1 MPDIDVKKG
10 PVDTNH
16 SPYARLRTLPLGAAR
31 LNGGFWGSKQDVNR
45 EATLEHGYQMLEKAG
60 NLHNLR
66 VAAGRE
72 AGEYRGRN
80 FLDSDVYK
88 WIEGVAYEL
97 AKNPQSPLKAKV
109 DAVIDLIA
117 DAQEADGYL
126 NSYVQI
132 VAPET
137 RFVDMDHGHELYC
150 AGHLIQAAVAHHRAT
165 GDTRL
170 LTVATRFAD
179 LADSIFGVGKR
190 IATEGHPGIEMA
202 LVELYRETGE
212 RRYLDLSQ
220 FLLDVRGRGT
230 MRGLGW
236 YGPEYHQDRVPV
248 REAQIIEGHAV
259 RAVYLMAGVADIALE
274 TGEQALIDASLRLW
288 DDMTTGKLYITGGVG
303 ARYEG
308 ESFGDPYELPNDQCY
323 CETCAAIGSLMWNWR
338 MLLLTGERRF
348 ADLMEQTLYN
358 GIMSG
363 IATDGAHFF
372 YINPLLSRL
381 GAARAEWYEVAC
393 CPPNIMRTL
402 ASIEHYLATTDEQGV
417 QIHLY
422 APASLDVQFGAGRGA
437 RIDMQTAYPWDGL
450 IRLSIE
456 SSDGAPWVLRLRVPA
471 WCAEAR
477 LRVNGEEFVSGVGDL
492 VVERA
497 WQMGDVVELALEM
510 PAVLVESHPSVEAN
524 RDSVAIVRGPVVY
537 CLEQGDQ
544 PEDVDLLRIAIDT
557 HAPLRVETN
566 DTFDGAPTIEAVG
579 YRRDVRGWSHQ
590 LYQRMS
596 AAGMSQDVRVVLR
609 AVPYYAWANR
619 GAGAMRVWIPRYRA

>member
-363 IATDGAHFF
+363 IATDGTHFF

-456 SSDGAPWVLRLRVPA
+456 SSDGDPWVLRLRVPA
-471 WCAEAR
+471 WCGEAH

-557 HAPLRVETN
+557 NAPLRVETN

-579 YRRDVRGWSHQ
+579 YRRDVRGWNHQ

-596 AAGMSQDVRVVLR
+596 AAGVAQDVRVVLR

-619 GAGAMRVWIPRYRA
+619 GAGAMRVWIPCYRA